1 MMLNYEE
8 MSIIEIFVKVSVC
21 ADSDELNNDGIFFT
35 VCSIPFGPGSL
46 GSFLTFY
53 AKVVNLIE
61 ESFQLLAS
69 FKCNVSCCLNFSLLK
84 DICFTII
91 CPRSF
96 WF

>member
-1 MMLNYEE
+1 MMQNYEE
-8 MSIIEIFVKVSVC
+8 MFIIEIFVKVSIC
-21 ADSDELNNDGIFFT
+21 ADSELNNDGIFFT

-53 AKVVNLIE
+53 AKVDNLIE

-91 CPRSF
+91 SPRSLCF
-96 WF
+96 

>member
-1 MMLNYEE
+1 MQNYEE
-8 MSIIEIFVKVSVC
+8 MFIIYKYFKVSIC
-21 ADSDELNNDGIFFT
+21 ADSELNNDGIFFT

-69 FKCNVSCCLNFSLLK
+69 FKCNVFCCLNFSLLK

-91 CPRSF
+91 SPRSL